1 MYEQN
6 PVTGELNW
14 KETPGE
20 QNAYTGSAYTYGG
33 ETQQTIPPEPPKKRK
48 GAFRKLAIGAGTG
61 LCFGLFAGLSLWG
74 IVKVTGILQEAQ
86 GVMSFD
92 NNNQYVAEVAPTIE
106 DLQEKEV
113 KNTQTQTINMD
124 GLDVSAV
131 VDEVMPAMVSIINTG
146 TEITNFWGQNYS
158 RETSSSGSG
167 IIIGEKDG
175 ELLVV
180 TNHHVASGADTLEV
194 TFINGTTARA
204 YVKGMDSDMDLAV
217 LSVEKDSL
225 DADTISAISI
235 ATLGDSDDLKLGK
248 PVIVIGNALGYG
260 QSVTNGIISGLN
272 REITM
277 EDGSTGTFI
286 QTNAAV
292 NPGNSGG
299 ALLNINGEVI
309 GIVSSK
315 IGGSAIEGM
324 GYAIPISSAS
334 PIISDLME
342 HKTKVDVVDEE
353 NAGYLG
359 VALRTVDELAITY
372 YGMPAGAFIDETV
385 EGEAAD
391 KAGIRQKDIIVKFE
405 GEKITTKEDVLS
417 NIRYYSAGE
426 TVTLTIARQENGEYV
441 EHEIEVTLGNKPQ

>member
-14 KETPGE
+14 KEAPGE

-33 ETQQTIPPEPPKKRK
+33 ETQQTIPPEPPKKRM

-74 IVKVTGILQEAQ
+74 IVKVTGVLQEAQ
-86 GVMSFD
+86 GVISFD

-113 KNTQTQTINMD
+113 KKTQTQTINMD

-167 IIIGEKDG
+167 IIVGEKDG

-441 EHEIEVTLGNKPQ
+441 EHEIEVTLGKKPQ